1 MKPMRQFLGLF
12 DEDQSNENAK
22 HIVRTMRENPWP
34 DFLNGSR
41 LPFGY
46 RSKRRIGADA
56 ERRLVISAPEAELV
70 RQTFDHTLGRHGP
83 ALDIKPS
90 STGRTPMHQRIASR
104 C

>member
-46 RSKRRIGADA
+46 RVK
-56 ERRLVISAPEAELV
+56 EAN
-70 RQTFDHTLGRHGP
+70 
-83 ALDIKPS
+83 
-90 STGRTPMHQRIASR
+90 R

>member
-1 MKPMRQFLGLF
+1 MLSYGCGNFYTNAKVMKPMRQFLGLF

-46 RSKRRIGADA
+46 RVK
-56 ERRLVISAPEAELV
+56 EAN
-70 RQTFDHTLGRHGP
+70 
-83 ALDIKPS
+83 
-90 STGRTPMHQRIASR
+90 R